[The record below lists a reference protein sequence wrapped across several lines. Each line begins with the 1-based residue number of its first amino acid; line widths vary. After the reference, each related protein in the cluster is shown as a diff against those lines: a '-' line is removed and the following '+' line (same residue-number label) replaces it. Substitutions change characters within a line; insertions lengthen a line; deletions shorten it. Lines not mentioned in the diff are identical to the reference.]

1 MDLRKEL
8 ASSILVAGGTAM
20 LPGFISRLH
29 YEILRLL
36 EPPLELLDPSY
47 DGQNDGQSLSASPT
61 TPRPGADFTPDLPPT
76 PRRSRQRRTHDP
88 YETLR
93 PLAPYIA
100 VLNHPNPPIISA
112 QSSLA
117 RKSGGKAPGFAPAA
131 LPWVGASLA
140 GYVFSP
146 WESQRKLTRCPG
158 VL

>member
-1 MDLRKEL
+1 MQAPLDLRKEL

-36 EPPLELLDPSY
+36 EPPVDLLDPA
-47 DGQNDGQSLSASPT
+47 DAAGQGDRQLLLASPT
-61 TPRPGADFTPDLPPT
+61 TPRPGASFPTNVGAPPST
-76 PRRSRQRRTHDP
+76 STRRDQRQVHDA

-100 VLNHPNPPIISA
+100 ILNHPNPPILST
-112 QSSLA
+112 QSSMA
-117 RKSGGKAPGFAPAA
+117 RKNAGNAPGFAPAA

-140 GYVFSP
+140 G
-146 WESQRKLTRCPG
+146 C
-158 VL
+158 VLYFFTARS